1 MELVVCSRQN
11 LACRPWCIC
20 RSGASHSARCRNAGR
35 NDGLPMCMAFII
47 KSFQQTLLEY
57 GFSWSPL
64 KSSRAFLLL
73 QIIILMSIA
82 RIFLAWTRRH
92 EFRSYESRV
101 DENQWWE
108 RERFRGVSRCTCI
121 AVCRSVTNFSTDS
134 NRVKSLEA
142 GSQGAFAHPNIFQCF
157 RVPRWN
163 SQIRALVLL
172 NLSLNSCTSNM
183 KQKLSTYVDCLSS
196 LTNLAFRSSA

>member
-1 MELVVCSRQN
+1 MELVVCSRRN

-82 RIFLAWTRRH
+82 CIFLAWTRRH

-121 AVCRSVTNFSTDS
+121 AVCRSVTNFSTES
-134 NRVKSLEA
+134 RVWRPDL
-142 GSQGAFAHPNIFQCF
+142 
-157 RVPRWN
+157 R
-163 SQIRALVLL
+163 VLL
-172 NLSLNSCTSNM
+172 LIPI
-183 KQKLSTYVDCLSS
+183 
-196 LTNLAFRSSA
+196 FFSASESQDGILKSEPWYY